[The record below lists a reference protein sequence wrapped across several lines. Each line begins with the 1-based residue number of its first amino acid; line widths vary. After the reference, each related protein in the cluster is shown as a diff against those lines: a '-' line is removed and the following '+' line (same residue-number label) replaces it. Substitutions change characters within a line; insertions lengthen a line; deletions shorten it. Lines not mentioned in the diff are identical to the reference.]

1 MRGWS
6 IAQPTQIKKLFLNI
20 IIEQRL
26 RVLSSKQYR
35 YQSQNC
41 KRGNFFDLNLKIL
54 GESLREIQPDQKK
67 CIMPVN
73 QYSLAAGIWKNKI
86 NNLETAVLYLG
97 ILAIFNVK
105 VFLLRTKV
113 SVHSY
118 RDRMFRLL
126 QKQLV
131 KIFIA

>member
-20 IIEQRL
+20 IIEQGL
-26 RVLSSKQYR
+26 HVLSSKKYR
-35 YQSQNC
+35 YQSQNF
-41 KRGNFFDLNLKIL
+41 KQGNFVDLNLKIL
-54 GESLREIQPDQKK
+54 RESLREIKPDQKK
-67 CIMPVN
+67 YIMPVN
-73 QYSLAAGIWKNKI
+73 QYGLAARIWKNKI
-86 NNLETAVLYLG
+86 NNLETAILYLG

-118 RDRMFRLL
+118 RNRMIRLL
-126 QKQLV
+126 QKQ
-131 KIFIA
+131 